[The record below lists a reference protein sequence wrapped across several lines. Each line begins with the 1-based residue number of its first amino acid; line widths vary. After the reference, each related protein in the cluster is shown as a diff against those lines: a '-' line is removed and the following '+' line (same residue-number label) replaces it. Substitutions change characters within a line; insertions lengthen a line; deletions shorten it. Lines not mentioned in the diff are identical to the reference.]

1 MSRRGREI
9 RGDYR
14 MKKWIQNTAGL
25 ILSVFL
31 TLGLGAKVRA
41 AGEEEDALPAPAPTE
56 VSEPAPPAPE
66 PAESM
71 PALTEAPKPVE
82 PPKPAETAPAAEA
95 PKPVESEPAAETPKP
110 SETAHADGASAPA
123 EEPAPVEVPSPV
135 EAPEPVEEAAPI
147 EVLTPVEAPVSVA
160 EDAPDEE
167 SVPVE
172 VITPVE
178 APAPID
184 ESTPV
189 EEDAPV
195 EPPAPI
201 EDLTPAEDP
210 SPAEEPFPAEGSVTS
225 EEPVAAA
232 AVPSVENPV
241 PVPARSAAPMRAL
254 SSSTANGTG
263 GESGDPAGA
272 PDGSASAD
280 ITVGGKDASEE
291 DGWTYDESSGQVGL
305 INFDRADIDIVSSG
319 LNGLNIAAAGLNR
332 LRSIVSE
339 GDVSVTGTGLMLVD
353 SVELGENSGFY
364 LNTPTDIYA
373 DGTGSVALFI
383 KSGEN
388 EYTLVNGSV
397 VGLLDEQYTLTGV
410 NLVVPDGSTLFLNSL
425 GTVYDKDTHDV
436 VFRFSGSEG
445 EALAQQH
452 GVTLGL
458 EDESSTHGL
467 DETYGTLTIGSG
479 ASLTVEQGGT
489 VQMASTKGLRF
500 WSDYSKPLLSAQNG
514 GSLVIDG
521 AVTGD
526 GRITLN
532 DGSSMTG
539 TGSAQAD
546 QINVHSADALA
557 DCGVT
562 FRSKMLR
569 LFGSGTIPKLIIEDS
584 DVYLGYS
591 NVSAEI
597 SDLANSGSSRL
608 IINEGGNLTLGSI
621 SNEGNISVYSNTE
634 SPSADSICN
643 LTGVVTGGALRLS
656 GGIFHL
662 MDRFELTEGA
672 ALSYDHVIVYDHV
685 DSSHSL
691 GAPLIVSPGQVVM
704 PEPAGSSCT
713 VPLVVSF
720 VTNNII
726 AGEFIGTQIDST
738 EFSEISYI
746 KNSAGEYV
754 LDLRKAECYKDG
766 TNLLSQLLN
775 STDIPRTRRKTYIV
789 EFHCMDEAGNLTVR
803 SRKYFTGELEE
814 ILSSTDGDN
823 AADLSFEL
831 GDTYLVRIT
840 VSNDYPILP
849 SGTVTS
855 PSTSFT
861 GTGTL
866 GGVGS
871 LGSGSGTVLFRG
883 SAYSHHDP
891 QPASGGG
898 GNPADPV
905 NPDPVPSDPDP
916 DPDPPAPDP
925 PAPAPDFPAPDPDPD
940 PNPEASLPAAAASD
954 RRVIVSPQGRYYTVH
969 VYFGTREADEP
980 GQKIT
985 VRMKFKLPAGWS
997 KNALF
1002 AVFRN
1007 ADGSL
1012 TVIRADY
1019 DEDENTLSFD
1029 TDLTGT
1035 FALIFFPFD
1044 EDSTSEDFYEAISEL
1059 DEIRLLPVRR

>member
-1 MSRRGREI
+1 
-9 RGDYR
+9 

-31 TLGLGAKVRA
+31 TLGLGVKVRA

-56 VSEPAPPAPE
+56 AAEPAPAAPE
-66 PAESM
+66 PAAGT
-71 PALTEAPKPVE
+71 PALPESPKPVE
-82 PPKPAETAPAAEA
+82 APKPAETAPAAEA

-135 EAPEPVEEAAPI
+135 EAPEPVEEAAPV
-147 EVLTPVEAPVSVA
+147 EVLTPVEAPVSVV

-272 PDGSASAD
+272 PDEDVSAG
-280 ITVGGKDASEE
+280 ITVGGKDVAEE
-291 DGWTYDESSGQVGL
+291 DGWTYDELSGQVGL

-319 LNGLNIAAAGLNR
+319 LNGLNIAAAGFNR
-332 LRSIVSE
+332 LRSISSE
-339 GDVSVTGTGLMLVD
+339 GDVRVTGTGLMLVD
-353 SVELGENSGFY
+353 SVDLGENSGFY
-364 LNTPTDIYA
+364 LQTPTDLYP
-373 DGTGSVALFI
+373 DRTGSVALFI
-383 KSGEN
+383 KSGDN
-388 EYTLVNGSV
+388 EYTLANGPDV
-397 VGLLDEQYTLTGV
+397 VGLLDEQYVLSGV
-410 NLVVPDGSTLFLNSL
+410 DLVVPSGCTLFLNSG
-425 GTVYDKDTHDV
+425 GTVYEKDTHNV
-436 VFRFSGSEG
+436 VFRFSGNEG

-452 GVTLGL
+452 GVTLGID
-458 EDESSTHGL
+458 DESSTHGL
-467 DETYGTLTIGSG
+467 DETYGALTIGSG

-546 QINVHSADALA
+546 QINVHSAGALA

-866 GGVGS
+866 GGAGS

-898 GNPADPV
+898 GNPVD
-905 NPDPVPSDPDP
+905 PDPVPSDPDP

-925 PAPAPDFPAPDPDPD
+925 PAPAPDLPAPDPDPD

>member
-1 MSRRGREI
+1 
-9 RGDYR
+9 

-31 TLGLGAKVRA
+31 TLGLGVKVRA

-56 VSEPAPPAPE
+56 AAEPAPAAPE
-66 PAESM
+66 PAETA
-71 PALTEAPKPVE
+71 PVTEAPKPVE
-82 PPKPAETAPAAEA
+82 AVPAAEASKPVETAPVDETPKAAEPEPAAEA
-95 PKPVESEPAAETPKP
+95 PKSSEA
-110 SETAHADGASAPA
+110 AHADGASAPA

-232 AVPSVENPV
+232 AVPSAENPV

-272 PDGSASAD
+272 PDEDVSAG

-291 DGWTYDESSGQVGL
+291 DGWTYDELSGQVGL

-436 VFRFSGSEG
+436 VFHFTGNEG

-546 QINVHSADALA
+546 QINVHSAGALA

-685 DSSHSL
+685 DSSHFL

-866 GGVGS
+866 GGAGS

-898 GNPADPV
+898 GNPVD
-905 NPDPVPSDPDP
+905 PDPVPSDPDP

-925 PAPAPDFPAPDPDPD
+925 PAPAPDLPAPDPDPD

>member
-1 MSRRGREI
+1 
-9 RGDYR
+9 
-14 MKKWIQNTAGL
+14 
-25 ILSVFL
+25 
-31 TLGLGAKVRA
+31 
-41 AGEEEDALPAPAPTE
+41 
-56 VSEPAPPAPE
+56 
-66 PAESM
+66 
-71 PALTEAPKPVE
+71 
-82 PPKPAETAPAAEA
+82 
-95 PKPVESEPAAETPKP
+95 
-110 SETAHADGASAPA
+110 
-123 EEPAPVEVPSPV
+123 
-135 EAPEPVEEAAPI
+135 
-147 EVLTPVEAPVSVA
+147 
-160 EDAPDEE
+160 
-167 SVPVE
+167 
-172 VITPVE
+172 
-178 APAPID
+178 
-184 ESTPV
+184 
-189 EEDAPV
+189 
-195 EPPAPI
+195 
-201 EDLTPAEDP
+201 
-210 SPAEEPFPAEGSVTS
+210 
-225 EEPVAAA
+225 
-232 AVPSVENPV
+232 
-241 PVPARSAAPMRAL
+241 MRAL

-272 PDGSASAD
+272 PDEDVSAG
-280 ITVGGKDASEE
+280 ITVGGKDVAEE
-291 DGWTYDESSGQVGL
+291 DGWTYDELSGQVGL

-319 LNGLNIAAAGLNR
+319 LNGLNIAAAGFNR
-332 LRSIVSE
+332 LRSISSE
-339 GDVSVTGTGLMLVD
+339 GDVRVTGTGLMLVD
-353 SVELGENSGFY
+353 SVDLGENSGFY
-364 LNTPTDIYA
+364 LQTPTDLYP
-373 DGTGSVALFI
+373 DRTGSVALFI
-383 KSGEN
+383 KSGDN
-388 EYTLVNGSV
+388 EYTLANGPDV
-397 VGLLDEQYTLTGV
+397 VGLLDEQYVLSGV
-410 NLVVPDGSTLFLNSL
+410 DLVVPSGCTLFLNSG
-425 GTVYDKDTHDV
+425 GTVYEKDTHNV
-436 VFRFSGSEG
+436 VFRFSGNEG

-452 GVTLGL
+452 GVTLGID
-458 EDESSTHGL
+458 DESSTHGL
-467 DETYGTLTIGSG
+467 DETYGALTIGSG

-546 QINVHSADALA
+546 QINVHSAGALA

-866 GGVGS
+866 GGAGS

-905 NPDPVPSDPDP
+905 DPDPVPSDPDP

-925 PAPAPDFPAPDPDPD
+925 PAPDPDPD

>member
-1 MSRRGREI
+1 
-9 RGDYR
+9 
-14 MKKWIQNTAGL
+14 
-25 ILSVFL
+25 
-31 TLGLGAKVRA
+31 
-41 AGEEEDALPAPAPTE
+41 
-56 VSEPAPPAPE
+56 
-66 PAESM
+66 
-71 PALTEAPKPVE
+71 
-82 PPKPAETAPAAEA
+82 
-95 PKPVESEPAAETPKP
+95 
-110 SETAHADGASAPA
+110 
-123 EEPAPVEVPSPV
+123 
-135 EAPEPVEEAAPI
+135 
-147 EVLTPVEAPVSVA
+147 
-160 EDAPDEE
+160 
-167 SVPVE
+167 
-172 VITPVE
+172 
-178 APAPID
+178 
-184 ESTPV
+184 
-189 EEDAPV
+189 
-195 EPPAPI
+195 
-201 EDLTPAEDP
+201 
-210 SPAEEPFPAEGSVTS
+210 
-225 EEPVAAA
+225 
-232 AVPSVENPV
+232 
-241 PVPARSAAPMRAL
+241 
-254 SSSTANGTG
+254 
-263 GESGDPAGA
+263 
-272 PDGSASAD
+272 
-280 ITVGGKDASEE
+280 
-291 DGWTYDESSGQVGL
+291 
-305 INFDRADIDIVSSG
+305 
-319 LNGLNIAAAGLNR
+319 
-332 LRSIVSE
+332 
-339 GDVSVTGTGLMLVD
+339 
-353 SVELGENSGFY
+353 
-364 LNTPTDIYA
+364 
-373 DGTGSVALFI
+373 
-383 KSGEN
+383 
-388 EYTLVNGSV
+388 
-397 VGLLDEQYTLTGV
+397 
-410 NLVVPDGSTLFLNSL
+410 
-425 GTVYDKDTHDV
+425 
-436 VFRFSGSEG
+436 
-445 EALAQQH
+445 
-452 GVTLGL
+452 
-458 EDESSTHGL
+458 
-467 DETYGTLTIGSG
+467 G

-546 QINVHSADALA
+546 QINVHSAGALA

-634 SPSADSICN
+634 SPSADCICN

-866 GGVGS
+866 GGAGS

-1044 EDSTSEDFYEAISEL
+1044 EDSSSEDFYEAISEL